1 MVTFSPQT
9 HQACGAGG
17 PVPLSAASSTHP
29 CPTSI
34 FAARAP
40 FRRGAARITQASTTR
55 AAMSAAGEEAT
66 IVGLTSVMRPDDYLI
81 GTYRA
86 AHGAQVGRR
95 EATLRA
101 APAAPRPRRRARAR
115 RRAAERHPAPA
126 RPREPRH
133 HLGLPPRHR
142 HRGDHRHGPR
152 ATRTDDVRQRWTPD
166 LKDRRWERPGAP
178 ARPGPSRRPC
188 PDPPHARASSAAS
201 VVRTSA
207 ETLAFNGR
215 ARLCWPADSSTH
227 SARSVCRE
235 VSPAA
240 TAEGPPWRDPR
251 LVLRRWVVGSLR
263 LAGGGPSPPRGQPV
277 RRSVQLARG
286 ERDRLARVGRDG
298 AA

>member
-1 MVTFSPQT
+1 
-9 HQACGAGG
+9 
-17 PVPLSAASSTHP
+17 VPLSAASSTHP

-86 AHGAQVGRR
+86 QPHGAQVGRR
-95 EATLRA
+95 GATLRA

-166 LKDRRWERPGAP
+166 LKDRRRERPALPLVPDQAGVRALTPRTLGPRPFRACRLRHGHARNHPRAGARS
-178 ARPGPSRRPC
+178 AGAETRRDASSYRATSRRRS
-188 PDPPHARASSAAS
+188 ARRLRPSSAQNPS
-201 VVRTSA
+201 IT
-207 ETLAFNGR
+207 
-215 ARLCWPADSSTH
+215 
-227 SARSVCRE
+227 
-235 VSPAA
+235 A
-240 TAEGPPWRDPR
+240 TTA
-251 LVLRRWVVGSLR
+251 VGLFISLR
-263 LAGGGPSPPRGQPV
+263 P
-277 RRSVQLARG
+277 
-286 ERDRLARVGRDG
+286 RLARRRPVAPVPAQAGSYVWTATPEPTSGCRS
-298 AA
+298 A